1 MKQGFEFLQQR
12 FVGGLVAYDRETG
25 MAEVEVK
32 NKFAVGDK
40 LELIL
45 PGGNRTFRLAEMFD
59 LDGRRMRE
67 APGGG
72 YRVRIPVEGGNL
84 HMGLLARLL

>member
-1 MKQGFEFLQQR
+1 MN
-12 FVGGLVAYDRETG
+12 
-25 MAEVEVK
+25 VK
-32 NKFAVGDK
+32 
-40 LELIL
+40 
-45 PGGNRTFRLAEMFD
+45 EMFD